1 MARNYNSFADF
12 EREEIRPG
20 LRIGWSIEEI
30 EESSGQELDFD
41 ADPFEQS
48 LQEAEQDDDAAE
60 DDDEE
65 DD

>member
-1 MARNYNSFADF
+1 MARSYNSFADF

-20 LRIGWSIEEI
+20 LRIGWSIDEL

-48 LQEAEQDDDAAE
+48 LLEAEQEDEDEDEDPADD
-60 DDDEE
+60 
-65 DD
+65 

>member
-1 MARNYNSFADF
+1 MARSYNSFADF

-20 LRIGWSIEEI
+20 LRIGWSIDEL

-48 LQEAEQDDDAAE
+48 LWEAEQE
-60 DDDEE
+60 DDDEDDEPE